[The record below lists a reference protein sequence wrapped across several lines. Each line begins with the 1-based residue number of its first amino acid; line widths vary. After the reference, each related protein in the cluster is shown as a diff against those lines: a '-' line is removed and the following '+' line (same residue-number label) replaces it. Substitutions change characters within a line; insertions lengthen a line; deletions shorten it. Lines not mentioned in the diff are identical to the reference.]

1 VESEERRVYD
11 GFMFKY
17 PFVVLDLETSGID
30 PKRDEIIEV
39 AMIRYE
45 NGKEVA
51 RYDDL
56 IKIDFKLKEIITII
70 TGITDK
76 DLEESGQDQED
87 VFTEIEKVI
96 KGAYIVAHNTN
107 FDVGFLRAKGIDLDI
122 LGAIDT
128 IPLAQI
134 LMPEAPSYSL
144 ESLTDDLKITHKNKH
159 RAMGDVEATLD
170 LFKHLWKLGA
180 EIPRASLTEI
190 RSFLPRADWDA
201 GVFFEELKAGT
212 KSKVKAGA
220 QAKVELSMVGS
231 GRKALGLD
239 EIFGEGQAMSRIME
253 GCEERPQQV
262 EMSQNVLTAFQ
273 QGYHLIC
280 EAPTGVGKSLAYLAA
295 AAQMAISNK
304 SRVVI
309 STNTINLQD
318 QLFEKD
324 IPLLQSIYK
333 EATGQEG
340 VRAALLK
347 GRSHYLCL
355 RRLAEFKRRP
365 RLTEGELILLIK
377 ILVWQA
383 WTGGGDSSDIHLN
396 REEYLIWNFELSADQ
411 QFCSP
416 QKCKAFG
423 NCYLHE
429 ARQNAEN
436 ADIIVVN
443 HALLCADLESGG
455 NLLPDYQYLVVDE
468 AHHFEQVATKA
479 FGIEIKQES
488 LSVPIKTIRNHL
500 EDLKRRFSGTLFM
513 NSKVFESMEPIL
525 DEIPNLDQALENF
538 FSIVVIFVGR
548 NVPESAFIE
557 HLLVD
562 KLISASEEWMN
573 LGHSFE
579 ELHGRI
585 MAWISGLRKLSTAL
599 EISDSDDFPEQ
610 TDFTDELLQE
620 IQILSEELGHVRS
633 FFENDEASNKLIR
646 WITSDFKGEITIYM
660 APLMLG
666 DELQGKL
673 YEEKKSIIFTSAT
686 LGVKLVSPDETEQ
699 HPFTY
704 LRQMLGLDEQ
714 FEELILE
721 SPFDYESQAYVITPS
736 DLRPVQAR
744 DSIEQIG
751 GFFTKLLRA
760 VGGSLMGLFTSHGA
774 LEKVYLRLMHDFTKK
789 DPKVLAQRISGGR
802 AKVMKAYMNN
812 PKHSALLGTNSFWEG
827 VDIQGDA
834 LTTLVIHKLPFD
846 VPSDPIFKARSAM
859 FANSFM
865 EYSVPRAIL
874 RFKQGFGRLIRSKK
888 DFGAMI
894 VLDNRVLT
902 KEYGKMFLQALPQGV
917 LIDQMKLDEV
927 PERVKEWLDLSKNH

>member
-1 VESEERRVYD
+1 
-11 GFMFKY
+11 MFKQ

-45 NGKEVA
+45 NGKEVD

-56 IKIDFKLKEIITII
+56 IKIDFKLSEIITII

-76 DLEESGQDQED
+76 DLEENGREKDD
-87 VFTEIEKVI
+87 VFAEVERVI
-96 KGAYIVAHNTN
+96 NGAYIVAHNSN
-107 FDVGFLRAKGIDLDI
+107 FDVGFLREKGIDLHNI
-122 LGAIDT
+122 LGTIDT

-144 ESLTDDLKITHKNKH
+144 ESITDDIGITHKNKH

-170 LFKHLWKLGA
+170 LLKHLWKLGGQ
-180 EIPRASLTEI
+180 IPRASLKEI
-190 RSFLPRADWDA
+190 QEYLPRAEWDA
-201 GVFFEELKAGT
+201 GIFFDELKPSAS
-212 KSKVKAGA
+212 KSKGQVE
-220 QAKVELSMVGS
+220 KVLPQDLEMTNGI
-231 GRKALGLD
+231 RKALELN
-239 EIFGEGQAMSRIME
+239 EVFGKEGALGQVME
-253 GCEERPQQV
+253 SSEARPQQV
-262 EMSQNVLTAFQ
+262 DMSQNVLTAFQ

-295 AAQMAISNK
+295 AANMAISNK
-304 SRVVI
+304 SKVVI

-318 QLFEKD
+318 QLFQKD

-333 EATGQEG
+333 EATGHSG

-365 RLTEGELILLIK
+365 SLTENELILLIK
-377 ILVWQA
+377 IIVWQA
-383 WTGGGDSSDIHLN
+383 WNAGGDNSDIHLA
-396 REEYLIWNFELSADQ
+396 RHETLIWDFELSADQ
-411 QFCSP
+411 KYCSP
-416 QKCKAFG
+416 QKCKAYG

-429 ARQNAEN
+429 ARKNAEN

-443 HALLCADLESGG
+443 HALLCADLESDGS
-455 NLLPDYQYLVVDE
+455 LLPDYNYLVVDE
-468 AHHFEQVATKA
+468 AHHFETVATKA
-479 FGIEIKQES
+479 FGVEIKQES
-488 LSVPIKTIRNHL
+488 LSIPIKTIKNHL
-500 EDLKRRFSGTLFM
+500 EDLKRRFSGTLFTA
-513 NSKVFESMEPIL
+513 SKSFESIDSIL
-525 DEIPNLDQALENF
+525 DEVPELNQALDNF
-538 FSIVVIFVGR
+538 FSILVIFVSR
-548 NVPESAFIE
+548 NVPNSGFIE

-562 KLISASEEWMN
+562 KVIGASEEWMN
-573 LGHSFE
+573 LGGSFD

-585 MAWISGLRKLSTAL
+585 MAWISGLRKFATAL
-599 EISDSDDFPEQ
+599 ELAESDDFPEQ
-610 TDFTDELLQE
+610 SDFTNELMQE
-620 IQILSEELGHVRS
+620 IQIMAEELGHVQN
-633 FFENDEASNKLIR
+633 FFENDNDAKKLIR
-646 WITSDFKGEITIYM
+646 WITSDFKGEITIFM

-666 DELQGKL
+666 DELDGRL
-673 YEEKKSIIFTSAT
+673 YEDKKSVIFTSAT
-686 LGVKLVSPDETEQ
+686 LGVKLVSRDETEQ

-704 LRQMLGLDEQ
+704 FRQMLGLDER

-721 SPFDYESQAYVITPS
+721 SPFDFERQAYAITPT
-736 DLRPVQAR
+736 DLRPVQVR
-744 DSIEQIG
+744 DSIEQVG

-774 LEKVYLRLMHDFTKK
+774 LEKVYLNLKHDFTSK
-789 DPKVLAQRISGGR
+789 DPNVFAQRISGGR
-802 AKVMKAYMNN
+802 AKVMKAFMKD
-812 PKHSALLGTNSFWEG
+812 PHHSALLGTNSFWEG

-846 VPSDPIFKARSAM
+846 VPSDPIFKARSEM
-859 FANSFM
+859 FNNSFM

-874 RFKQGFGRLIRSKK
+874 RFKQGFGRLIRSKS
-888 DFGAMI
+888 DFGALI

-917 LIDQMKLDEV
+917 LIDRMELEEV
-927 PERVKEWLDLSKNH
+927 PEKVREWLELSRNEQN